1 MIQVAVDPAL
11 LVRGLLSPT
20 GGNDF
25 IIQALRER
33 RFILFTSEA
42 LLGDVAR
49 LLEYPGLQ
57 RKYNL
62 TDAVRGGLVAQLR
75 ARASVVAPAGKLD
88 FCPNPHDNHLLE
100 VGFYSHAEY
109 VVTEN
114 DALHDD
120 AALAWFFI
128 ERSTR
133 AIRLAEFARILRG
146 APAERAA
153 KFK

>member
-1 MIQVAVDPAL
+1 MIQAAVDPAL
-11 LVRGLLSPT
+11 LVRGLLSPA

-42 LLGDVAR
+42 LLGNVAR
-49 LLEYPGLQ
+49 LLGYPGLQ

-62 TDAVRGGLVAQLR
+62 TEGARRDLVAQLR
-75 ARASVVAPAGKLD
+75 ARASVVAPNSKLD
-88 FCPNPHDNHLLE
+88 LFPNPHDNHLLE
-100 VGFYSHAEY
+100 VAFYAHAEY

-120 AALAWFFI
+120 AALTWFLI

-133 AIRLAEFARILRG
+133 AIRLAEFARILRDK
-146 APAERAA
+146 A
-153 KFK
+153 

>member
-1 MIQVAVDPAL
+1 MIQAAVDPAL
-11 LVRGLLSPT
+11 LVRGLLSPA

-33 RFILFTSEA
+33 RFILFTSEE
-42 LLGDVAR
+42 LLGNVAR
-49 LLEYPGLQ
+49 LLGYPGLQ

-62 TDAVRGGLVAQLR
+62 TEAARRDLVAQLK

-88 FCPNPHDNHLLE
+88 LFPNPHDNHLLE
-100 VGFYSHAEY
+100 VAFYSHAEY

-114 DALHDD
+114 DALHED
-120 AALAWFFI
+120 AALTWFLI

-133 AIRLAEFARILRG
+133 AIRLAEFARILRDK
-146 APAERAA
+146 A
-153 KFK
+153 

>member
-1 MIQVAVDPAL
+1 MIQAAVDPAL
-11 LVRGLLSPT
+11 LVRGLLSPA

-42 LLGDVAR
+42 LLGNVAR
-49 LLEYPGLQ
+49 LLGYPGLQ

-62 TDAVRGGLVAQLR
+62 TEGARRDLVAQLR
-75 ARASVVAPAGKLD
+75 ARASVVAPTAKLD
-88 FCPNPHDNHLLE
+88 LFPNPHDNHLLE
-100 VGFYSHAEY
+100 VAFYSHAEY
-109 VVTEN
+109 VVSEN

-120 AALAWFFI
+120 AALTWFLI

-133 AIRLAEFARILRG
+133 AIRLAEFARILRDK
-146 APAERAA
+146 A
-153 KFK
+153 